1 MAFNQ
6 ILGQNHAISI
16 LRQAMAHG
24 RLAHAYLFA
33 GADGIGKRL
42 TALTLAKAMNCLAPP
57 EAGEACEQCSSCL
70 KINSSNHA
78 DVLLIEPDGDFIK
91 IDQVRELQRQL
102 RFRPLEGGRRA
113 CILDSA
119 DRLNEAAANA
129 LLKTLEEPPAET
141 HLFLITSR
149 PHNLLPTILSRCQ
162 WIKFKPLSRDHL
174 ARILISASS
183 FTEEQAL
190 FYASLSGGSAS
201 QALSLGDRLDYQK
214 RVAWLEIFGNVFQK
228 TPLEILEICEKIAKE
243 EEDPQDLFELW
254 KLWVRDLMVY
264 KVDPEGK
271 EGRFVNHDR
280 LKEIVAQSQMFS
292 FDQLQ
297 DLFRQL
303 SEIQKF
309 ISMKVNRQ
317 LALETLMLEMKKGYR
332 KPPAIE
338 TGMIR

>member
-1 MAFNQ
+1 MAFHQ
-6 ILGQNHAISI
+6 ILGQDHAISI
-16 LRQAMAHG
+16 LRQALAHG

-91 IDQVRELQRQL
+91 IDQVRELQKQL

-113 CILDSA
+113 CILEAA

-141 HLFLITSR
+141 HLFLITPR
-149 PHNLLPTILSRCQ
+149 PHFLLPTILSRCQ
-162 WIKFKPLSRDHL
+162 WIKFRPLSRSHI
-174 ARILISASS
+174 ARILMLASS
-183 FTEEQAL
+183 FSEEQAY

-201 QALSLGDRLDYQK
+201 LALALGDRLDFQK
-214 RVAWLEIFGNVFQK
+214 RLGWLRTFGEVFQKSPLEIF
-228 TPLEILEICEKIAKE
+228 EICEQITKE
-243 EEDPQDLFELW
+243 EEDPQDLLELW
-254 KLWVRDLMVY
+254 KLWVRDLLVY

-271 EGRFVNHDR
+271 EDRFVNHDC
-280 LKEIVAQSQMFS
+280 LQEISAQAQLFS

-297 DLFRQL
+297 DFFRHL
-303 SEIQKF
+303 SETQKF

-317 LALETLMLEMKKGYR
+317 VALETLMLEMKKGR
-332 KPPAIE
+332 SANQAVEI
-338 TGMIR
+338 GMIR